1 MTMRW
6 QSLKLDTQLDV
17 LLSEEIWCR
26 NSNFVLLW
34 ATPGNAPTLIQALA
48 KRGVVWDRNTL
59 PAWQQLLYIKTAVAH
74 IRNDWH
80 NSHLKT
86 RLMQVLCQS

>member
-1 MTMRW
+1 MRW

-26 NSNFVLLW
+26 NSNFVQLW
-34 ATPGNAPTLIQALA
+34 ATAGNAPTLIQALA

-59 PAWQQLLYIKTAVAH
+59 PAWQQLLYIETAAEH
-74 IRNDWH
+74 IRNDWR
-80 NSHLKT
+80 NRSVKT
-86 RLMQVLCQS
+86 RLMQALYTS

>member
-1 MTMRW
+1 
-6 QSLKLDTQLDV
+6 
-17 LLSEEIWCR
+17 
-26 NSNFVLLW
+26 
-34 ATPGNAPTLIQALA
+34 
-48 KRGVVWDRNTL
+48 VVWDRNTL